1 MAETI
6 VAKIQV
12 RRGELDDLPILDAGE
27 FGYALDYNRLFI
39 GNDPVTFTGDGT
51 TTRFSIYSRS
61 ILPGQLKVL
70 VDGMQVEPGI
80 SYAIQNTDIVFAEPP
95 AASQIITVSYNT
107 ELSVVNQRVSLDS
120 IFINDNSYNQDLGIN
135 WSLANF
141 NSASIE
147 YSLRNTNNEMNIGT
161 IKIITDGAAV
171 SVVDS
176 GGGIG
181 NSQITF
187 DGRIG
192 PDNRL
197 YVTYTNPTNYTANF
211 FYNIQLWNTI

>member
-6 VAKIQV
+6 IAKIQV
-12 RRGELDDLPILDAGE
+12 RRGELDDLPVLDEGE

-39 GNDPVTFTGDGT
+39 GNPASTFTADGL
-51 TTRFSIYSRS
+51 TTRFSVYSRS
-61 ILPGQLKVL
+61 IAPGQIRVL
-70 VDGMQVEPGI
+70 VDDVEQSPGTDY
-80 SYAIQNTDIVFAEPP
+80 SLQHTDIVFATAPDDGK
-95 AASQIITVSYNT
+95 IIKISFNT
-107 ELSVVNQRVSLDS
+107 ELAVVNQRASLDS
-120 IFINDNSYNQDLGIN
+120 IFIDSNSVNKDLGISWN
-135 WSLANF
+135 LANF
-141 NSASIE
+141 NSANIE

-161 IKIITDGAAV
+161 IKIITDGFTV

-181 NSQITF
+181 NSQISF

-192 PDNRL
+192 SDNRL
-197 YVTYTNPTNYTANF
+197 YVTYTNPTNYYANF

>member
-6 VAKIQV
+6 IATLQV
-12 RRGELDDLPILDAGE
+12 RRGELDDLPVLNEGE

-39 GNDPVTFTGDGT
+39 GNAPAIFTADGE

-61 ILPGQLKVL
+61 IIPGQLKVL
-70 VDGMQVEPGI
+70 VDGTEQSPGVDY
-80 SYAIQNTDIVFAEPP
+80 SLQHTDIVFAEAPT
-95 AASQIITVSYNT
+95 AGQVITVGFNT
-107 ELSVVNQRVSLDS
+107 ELAVVNQRASLDS
-120 IFINDNSYNQDLGIN
+120 IFIDSNSVNKDLGISWN
-135 WSLANF
+135 LANF

-161 IKIITDGAAV
+161 LKIITSGTVV
-171 SVVDS
+171 SVVDI

-181 NSQITF
+181 SSQISF

-192 PDNRL
+192 SDNRL
-197 YVTYTNPTNYTANF
+197 YVTYTNPTNYYANF
-211 FYNIQLWNTI
+211 FYNIELWNTI